1 MRTQRRTYRRRRTF
15 ESLENRHLLA
25 GDVFV
30 EVNDGGD
37 LVVTGDDN
45 SNFVVIEGTGVDGQY
60 VVTGDDG
67 TNIFFEGVQQPG
79 ATVIVSGATGS
90 IIVDLNAGNDTLHM
104 NNVNVGD
111 DDIVI
116 LMDEG
121 ADIVRLGAWETFANG
136 TGGAAVIDPVTG
148 PASGSVGVN
157 GLLDIDLGT
166 GADLLQLV
174 RVFGDA
180 DWSITLG
187 DDNDNTSNLTDD
199 NPNNNIVPGV
209 ALDDQAFIFVGSA
222 DSVDLHGGTGDDLAN
237 VNYLTADVINIDG
250 GAGNDVLS
258 VAGSVFNVDVNLFA
272 GSGVDTIAFDFSR
285 VDGVGSVLEIDSG
298 ADDDF
303 VMVARSIVAD
313 GDAVIR
319 SGGGFDDVL
328 IGRFFAN
335 AQGQLTTGGNSIEFV
350 SLDTGGEADFA
361 DIRGNV
367 FDEFFGVFGGGN
379 DDVDFINN
387 QVNNGLLDGGSGFDS
402 LTFLG
407 NLILGDFDIIG
418 FEQQNGT
425 FDPDAP

>member
-1 MRTQRRTYRRRRTF
+1 MRTQRRNYRRRRGF
-15 ESLENRHLLA
+15 EFLESRHLLA

-30 EVNDGGD
+30 EAGEGGD
-37 LVVTGDDN
+37 LVITGDDN
-45 SNFVVIEGTGVDGQY
+45 DNFVVIEGTGVDGEY

-67 TNIFFEGVQQPG
+67 TNIFLNGVQQPG
-79 ATVIVSGATGS
+79 ATVTVSGATGS

-104 NNVNVGD
+104 NNVSVGD

-121 ADIVRLGAWETFANG
+121 ADIVRLGAWETYANG
-136 TGGAAVIDPVTG
+136 TGGADVIDPAIG
-148 PASGSVGVN
+148 PESGSVGVN

-174 RVFGDA
+174 RVFGDG

-187 DDNDNTSNLTDD
+187 DDDDSTSNLTDN
-199 NPNNNIVPGV
+199 NPNNDIIPGV
-209 ALDDQAFIFVGSA
+209 ALDDQAYIFVGSA
-222 DSVDLHGGTGDDLAN
+222 DSVDLQGGTGDDLVN
-237 VNYLTADVINIDG
+237 VNYLGADAVNIDG

-258 VAGSVFNVDVNLFA
+258 VAGSVFNVDVNLFS
-272 GSGVDTIAFDFSR
+272 GSGIDTIAFDFSR
-285 VDGVGSVLEIDSG
+285 VDGEGSVLEIDSG

-303 VMVARSIVAD
+303 VLVARSIIAD

-319 SGGGFDDVL
+319 SGGGFDDVVF
-328 IGRFFAN
+328 GRFYAN
-335 AQGQLTTGGNSIEFV
+335 AQGQLTTGGNSIESV
-350 SLDTGGEADFA
+350 SLDTGGEGDFT

-367 FDEFFGVFGGGN
+367 VDEFFGVFGGGN

-387 QVNNGLLDGGSGFDS
+387 QVNSNGLLDGGGGFDS

-407 NLILGDFDIIG
+407 NLISGDFDIIG
-418 FEQQNGT
+418 FEQRNGT
-425 FDPDAP
+425 FNPDA